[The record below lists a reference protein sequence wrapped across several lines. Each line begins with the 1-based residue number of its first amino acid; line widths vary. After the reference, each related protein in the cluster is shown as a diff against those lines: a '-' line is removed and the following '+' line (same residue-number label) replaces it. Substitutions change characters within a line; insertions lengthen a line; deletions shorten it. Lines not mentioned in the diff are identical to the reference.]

1 MSNSRPLAYDRVQ
14 LFGPTPINL
23 LVADPV
29 VNTVTIPT
37 NIFELN
43 DQDTKFFPT
52 SIVLETAYAR
62 GTTATD
68 PVVIVDNGTTG
79 ENITASLTITDAL
92 DNQGRYNPLAFVA
105 NPFVINGSRKLR
117 FVKSTVG
124 AGQATATRSRTSGVA
139 TIVTAA
145 AHGFTTGDTIT
156 IASMTDSSFN
166 DVQAEVTVVDSTT
179 FTYANAGVNVASGAD
194 TAGRVGALYVNA
206 YVVGIY
212 Y

>member
-1 MSNSRPLAYDRVQ
+1 MSNSRPLAYDRVN
-14 LFGPTPINL
+14 LFGPIAVNL
-23 LVADPV
+23 LATGDADLLV
-29 VNTVTIPT
+29 
-37 NIFELN
+37 LN

-68 PVVIVDNGTTG
+68 PIVIVDNGTTG
-79 ENITASLTITDAL
+79 QNITASLTITDAL
-92 DNQGRYNPLAFVA
+92 DNQGRFNPLAIAA
-105 NPFVINGSRKLR
+105 NPYVITGSSKLR
-117 FVKSTVG
+117 LLKSTVG

-139 TIVTAA
+139 TIVTGA
-145 AHGFTTGDTIT
+145 AHGFSTGDTIT
-156 IASMTDSSFN
+156 IASMTDTTFN
-166 DVQAEVTVVDSTT
+166 DVQAEITVTSTT
-179 FTYANAGVNVASGAD
+179 AFTYANAGVDVVSGAD

>member
-1 MSNSRPLAYDRVQ
+1 MSNSRPLAYDRVN
-14 LFGPTPINL
+14 LFGPIAVNL
-23 LVADPV
+23 LAAGDADLLV
-29 VNTVTIPT
+29 
-37 NIFELN
+37 LN

-79 ENITASLTITDAL
+79 ENITGSLTITDAL
-92 DNQGRYNPLAFVA
+92 DNQGRYNPLAIAA
-105 NPFVINGSRKLR
+105 NPYVITGTGKLR
-117 FVKSTVG
+117 LLKSTVG
-124 AGQATATRSRTSGVA
+124 AGQATATRARTSGVA

-145 AHGFTTGDTIT
+145 AHGFATGDVIT
-156 IASMTDSSFN
+156 IASMTDSTFN

-179 FTYANAGVNVASGAD
+179 FTYANAGVDVVSGAD

>member
-1 MSNSRPLAYDRVQ
+1 MSNSRPLAYDRVN
-14 LFGPTPINL
+14 LFGPVAVNL
-23 LVADPV
+23 LAAGDADLLV
-29 VNTVTIPT
+29 
-37 NIFELN
+37 LN

-68 PVVIVDNGTTG
+68 PIVIVDNGTTG

-92 DNQGRYNPLAFVA
+92 DNQGRYNPLTIAA
-105 NPFVINGSRKLR
+105 NPYVITGSSKLR
-117 FVKSTVG
+117 LLKSTVG

-139 TIVTAA
+139 TIVTGA
-145 AHGFTTGDTIT
+145 AHGFSTGDTIT
-156 IASMTDSSFN
+156 IASMTDTTFN
-166 DVQAEVTVVDSTT
+166 DVQAEIIVVDSTT
-179 FTYANAGVNVASGAD
+179 FTYANAGVDVVSGAD

>member
-1 MSNSRPLAYDRVQ
+1 MSNRRPLAYDRVN
-14 LFGPTPINL
+14 LFGPTPVNL
-23 LVADPV
+23 LDSGNADLV
-29 VNTVTIPT
+29 V
-37 NIFELN
+37 LN
-43 DQDTKFFPT
+43 DPETKFFPV

-68 PVVIVDNGTTG
+68 PVVIVDDGTTG

-92 DNQGRYNPLAFVA
+92 DNQGRYNPLALA
-105 NPFVINGSRKLR
+105 TNPFVVTGSGKLR
-117 FVKSTVG
+117 LLKTTVG
-124 AGQATATRSRTSGVA
+124 AGQATASRSRTNGIA
-139 TIVTAA
+139 TINTAA

-156 IASMTDSSFN
+156 IASMTDTSFN
-166 DVQAEVTVVDSTT
+166 DVDAVVTVVDSDT
-179 FTYANAGVNVASGAD
+179 FTYVNAGPDVANGAD

>member
-1 MSNSRPLAYDRVQ
+1 MSNSRPLAYDRVN
-14 LFGPTPINL
+14 LFGPIAVNL
-23 LVADPV
+23 LAAGDADLLV
-29 VNTVTIPT
+29 
-37 NIFELN
+37 LN
-43 DQDTKFFPT
+43 DEDTKFFPT

-68 PVVIVDNGTTG
+68 PIVIVDNGTTG

-92 DNQGRYNPLAFVA
+92 DNQGRFNPLAIAA
-105 NPFVINGSRKLR
+105 NPYVITGSSKLR
-117 FVKSTVG
+117 LLKSTVG
-124 AGQATATRSRTSGVA
+124 AGQATATRARTSGVA
-139 TIVTAA
+139 TIVTGA
-145 AHGFTTGDTIT
+145 AHGFATGDTIT
-156 IASMTDSSFN
+156 IASMTDTTFN

-179 FTYANAGVNVASGAD
+179 FTYANAGVNVVSGAD

>member
-1 MSNSRPLAYDRVQ
+1 MSNRRPLAYDRVN
-14 LFGPTPINL
+14 LFGPTPVNL
-23 LVADPV
+23 LASGNADLV
-29 VNTVTIPT
+29 V
-37 NIFELN
+37 LN
-43 DQDTKFFPT
+43 DPETKFFPV

-68 PVVIVDNGTTG
+68 PVVIVDDGTTG

-92 DNQGRYNPLAFVA
+92 DNQGRYNPLALAA
-105 NPFVINGSRKLR
+105 NPYVVTGSGKLR
-117 FVKSTVG
+117 LLKTTVG
-124 AGQATATRSRTSGVA
+124 AGQATASRSRTNGVA
-139 TIVTAA
+139 TINTAA

-156 IASMTDSSFN
+156 IASMTDTSFN
-166 DVQAEVTVVDSTT
+166 DVDAVVTVVDSDT
-179 FTYANAGVNVASGAD
+179 FTYVNAGPDVANGAD

>member
-1 MSNSRPLAYDRVQ
+1 MSNKRPLAYDRVN
-14 LFGPTPINL
+14 LFGPIAVNL
-23 LVADPV
+23 LAAGDADLLV
-29 VNTVTIPT
+29 
-37 NIFELN
+37 LN

-79 ENITASLTITDAL
+79 QNITASLTVTDAL
-92 DNQGRYNPLAFVA
+92 DNQGRFNPLALA
-105 NPFVINGSRKLR
+105 AKPYVITGSSKLR
-117 FVKSTVG
+117 LLKSTVG

-145 AHGFTTGDTIT
+145 AHGFSTGDTIT
-156 IASMTDSSFN
+156 IASMTDSTFN

-179 FTYANAGVNVASGAD
+179 FTYANAGVDVVSGAD

>member
-1 MSNSRPLAYDRVQ
+1 MSNSRPLAYDRVN
-14 LFGPTPINL
+14 LFGPIAVNL
-23 LVADPV
+23 LAAGDADLLV
-29 VNTVTIPT
+29 
-37 NIFELN
+37 LN

-68 PVVIVDNGTTG
+68 PIVIVDNGTTG

-92 DNQGRYNPLAFVA
+92 DNQGRFNPLAIAA
-105 NPFVINGSRKLR
+105 NPYVITGSSKLR
-117 FVKSTVG
+117 LLKSTVG

-145 AHGFTTGDTIT
+145 AHGFSTGDTIT
-156 IASMTDSSFN
+156 IASMTDTTFN
-166 DVQAEVTVVDSTT
+166 DLQAEVTVVDSTT
-179 FTYANAGVNVASGAD
+179 FTYANAGVDVVSGAD

>member
-1 MSNSRPLAYDRVQ
+1 MSNRRPLAYDRVN
-14 LFGPTPINL
+14 LFGPTPVNL
-23 LVADPV
+23 LASGNADLV
-29 VNTVTIPT
+29 V
-37 NIFELN
+37 LN
-43 DQDTKFFPT
+43 DPETKFFPV

-92 DNQGRYNPLAFVA
+92 DNQGRYNPLALA
-105 NPFVINGSRKLR
+105 TNPFVVTGSGKLR
-117 FVKSTVG
+117 LLKTTVG
-124 AGQATATRSRTSGVA
+124 AGQATASRSRTNGVA
-139 TIVTAA
+139 TIDTAT

-156 IASMTDSSFN
+156 IASMTDTSFN
-166 DVQAEVTVVDSTT
+166 DVDAVVTVVDSDT
-179 FTYANAGVNVASGAD
+179 FTYVNAGPDVSSGAD

>member
-1 MSNSRPLAYDRVQ
+1 MSNSRPLAYDRVN
-14 LFGPTPINL
+14 LFGPIAVNL
-23 LVADPV
+23 LAAGDADLLV
-29 VNTVTIPT
+29 
-37 NIFELN
+37 LN

-79 ENITASLTITDAL
+79 ENITSSLTITDAL
-92 DNQGRYNPLAFVA
+92 DNQGRYNPLTIAA
-105 NPFVINGSRKLR
+105 NPYVITGTGKLR
-117 FVKSTVG
+117 LLKSTVG

-145 AHGFTTGDTIT
+145 AHGFATGDTIT
-156 IASMTDSSFN
+156 IASMTDTTFN
-166 DVQAEVTVVDSTT
+166 NVQAEVTVVNATT
-179 FTYANAGVNVASGAD
+179 FTYANAGVNVVSGAD

>member
-1 MSNSRPLAYDRVQ
+1 MSNKRPLAYDRVN
-14 LFGPTPINL
+14 LFGPIPVNL
-23 LVADPV
+23 LAAGDADLLV
-29 VNTVTIPT
+29 
-37 NIFELN
+37 LN

-68 PVVIVDNGTTG
+68 PIVIVDNGTTG
-79 ENITASLTITDAL
+79 DNMTSSLTITDAL
-92 DNQGRYNPLAFVA
+92 DNQRRYNPMTLVA
-105 NPFVINGSRKLR
+105 NPFVITGSGKLR
-117 FVKSTVG
+117 LVKSTVG

-139 TIVTAA
+139 TIVTGA
-145 AHGFTTGDTIT
+145 AHGFATGDTIT
-156 IASMTDSSFN
+156 IASMTDTTFN
-166 DVQAEVTVVDSTT
+166 DVQAEVTVVNTTT
-179 FTYANAGVNVASGAD
+179 FTYANAGANVTSGAD

>member
-1 MSNSRPLAYDRVQ
+1 MSNSRPLAYDRVN
-14 LFGPTPINL
+14 LFGPIAVNL
-23 LVADPV
+23 LATGDADLLV
-29 VNTVTIPT
+29 
-37 NIFELN
+37 LN

-68 PVVIVDNGTTG
+68 PIVIVDNGTTG
-79 ENITASLTITDAL
+79 ENITSSLTITDAL
-92 DNQGRYNPLAFVA
+92 DNQGRFNPLAIAA
-105 NPFVINGSRKLR
+105 NPYVITGSSKLR
-117 FVKSTVG
+117 LLKSTVG

-145 AHGFTTGDTIT
+145 VHGFATGDTIT
-156 IASMTDSSFN
+156 IASMTDSTFD
-166 DVQAEVTVVDSTT
+166 DVQAEIIVTSTT
-179 FTYANAGVNVASGAD
+179 AFTYANAGVDVVSGAD

>member
-1 MSNSRPLAYDRVQ
+1 MSNSRPLAYDRVN
-14 LFGPTPINL
+14 LFGPIPVNL
-23 LVADPV
+23 LATGDADLLV
-29 VNTVTIPT
+29 
-37 NIFELN
+37 LN

-68 PVVIVDNGTTG
+68 PIVVVDNGTAS
-79 ENITASLTITDAL
+79 ENLTSSLTITDAL

-105 NPFVINGSRKLR
+105 NPYVITGTRKLR
-117 FVKSTVG
+117 LVKSTVG
-124 AGQATATRSRTSGVA
+124 LGQATATRSRTSGVA

-145 AHGFTTGDTIT
+145 AHGFATGDTIT
-156 IASMTDSSFN
+156 
-166 DVQAEVTVVDSTT
+166 AEVTVVDSTT

>member
-1 MSNSRPLAYDRVQ
+1 MSNSRPLAYDRVN

-23 LVADPV
+23 LAAGDADLLV
-29 VNTVTIPT
+29 
-37 NIFELN
+37 LN
-43 DQDTKFFPT
+43 DEDTKFFPT

-68 PVVIVDNGTTG
+68 PVVVADIGTTG
-79 ENITASLTITDAL
+79 TNITSSLTITDSL
-92 DNQGRYNPLAFVA
+92 DNQGTYNTLALLA
-105 NPFVINGSRKLR
+105 NAPVISGT
-117 FVKSTVG
+117 KSVRLHKTTVG
-124 AGQATATRSRTSGVA
+124 LGQATATRARTSGIA
-139 TIVTAA
+139 TIVTGA

-156 IASMTDSSFN
+156 IASMTDTTFN
-166 DVQAEVTVVDSTT
+166 DVQAEVTVVNATT
-179 FTYANAGVNVASGAD
+179 FTYANAGVNVVSGAD

>member
-1 MSNSRPLAYDRVQ
+1 MSNSRPLAYDRVN
-14 LFGPTPINL
+14 LFGPIAVNL
-23 LVADPV
+23 LAAGDADLLV
-29 VNTVTIPT
+29 
-37 NIFELN
+37 LN

-68 PVVIVDNGTTG
+68 PIVIVDNGTTG
-79 ENITASLTITDAL
+79 QNITASLTVTDAL
-92 DNQGRYNPLAFVA
+92 DNQGRYNPLAIAA
-105 NPFVINGSRKLR
+105 NPYVITGSSKLR
-117 FVKSTVG
+117 LLKSTVG

-139 TIVTAA
+139 TIVTGA
-145 AHGFTTGDTIT
+145 AHGFATGDVIT
-156 IASMTDSSFN
+156 IASMTDTTFN
-166 DVQAEVTVVDSTT
+166 DLQAEVTVVDSTT
-179 FTYANAGVNVASGAD
+179 FTYANAGVNVVSGAD